1 MSTANTLDQRYLR
14 SAKGVAVP
22 AHTETELSVL
32 SRSIKARGGNMEV
45 HDHHLYTAENH
56 IADRDFNPL
65 DFTKRGWAVLL
76 ALSVIGVLSLFIVMI
91 ARG

>member
-1 MSTANTLDQRYLR
+1 MSTNTFDQRYLR

-32 SRSIKARGGNMEV
+32 AKSIKTRGGNMEV

-56 IADRDFNPL
+56 IPNGELNELAFM
-65 DFTKRGWAVLL
+65 KRGWVVFL
-76 ALSVIGVLSLFIVMI
+76 ALSVIGMLSLFGVMI

>member
-1 MSTANTLDQRYLR
+1 MSTANTFDQRYLR

-32 SRSIKARGGNMEV
+32 ARSIEARGGNMKV

-56 IADRDFNPL
+56 IPNGEFNAL
-65 DFTKRGWAVLL
+65 DFMKRGWVVLL
-76 ALSVIGVLSLFIVMI
+76 ALSVIGMLALFGVMI
-91 ARG
+91 VRG